1 MIYGAKVKDAEGFVS
16 LHTPCDI
23 RILKFINHERK
34 SKDMEEKNL
43 TTIGKEASAE
53 FTEKKSIFIGYAAPV
68 HSAEEAEEFIAKIK
82 KKHAD
87 ARHNV
92 SAYIVGNSIRYSDDG
107 EPKGTGGVPVLE
119 VIKKSGVDDTVV
131 VVTRYFGGILL
142 GAPGLV
148 RAYSKAAAMA
158 IDAAGVVTYR
168 RYTECT
174 VTCDY
179 SLYDKLLYDIG
190 RRTIIADNTE
200 FGGNIVLHLAV
211 LSAEYDDFAKAV
223 FAMTNGKL
231 APAVTGTRLDV

>member
-1 MIYGAKVKDAEGFVS
+1 
-16 LHTPCDI
+16 
-23 RILKFINHERK
+23 
-34 SKDMEEKNL
+34 MEEKSL
-43 TTIGKEASAE
+43 TTLGKEASAE
-53 FTEKKSIFIGYAAPV
+53 FTEKKSVFIGYAKPIKT
-68 HSAEEAEEFIAKIK
+68 AEEAEEFIQKIK

-92 SAYIVGNSIRYSDDG
+92 SAYMAGNTVRYSDDG

-119 VIKKSGVDDTVV
+119 VLKKSGVDGAVV

-158 IDAAGVVTYR
+158 VEAAGVVTYR
-168 RYTECT
+168 TYTECT

-179 SLYDKLLYDIG
+179 GFYDKLLYDIG
-190 RRTIIADNTE
+190 RRTVIVDDTE
-200 FGGNIVLHLAV
+200 FAGNITLRLAV
-211 LSAEYDDFAKAV
+211 LAEEYEAFEKAV

-231 APAVTGTRLDV
+231 SPTVTGSRYDV

>member
-1 MIYGAKVKDAEGFVS
+1 
-16 LHTPCDI
+16 
-23 RILKFINHERK
+23 
-34 SKDMEEKNL
+34 MEEKNL
-43 TTIGKEASAE
+43 TTVGKEASAE
-53 FTEKKSIFIGYAAPV
+53 FTEKKSVFIGYTAPV
-68 HSAEEAEEFIAKIK
+68 QNAEEAEEFIRKIK

-92 SAYIVGNSIRYSDDG
+92 SAYVIGNAVRYSDDG

-119 VIKKSGVDDTVV
+119 VIKKSGVDGTVV

-142 GAPGLV
+142 GAAGLV

-158 IDAAGVVTYR
+158 IEAAGIVTYR
-168 RYTECT
+168 KYTECT

-190 RRTIIADNTE
+190 RRTVITDDTE

-211 LSAEYDDFAKAV
+211 LSEEYEAFEKAV
-223 FAMTNGKL
+223 YSMTNGKIT
-231 APAVTGTRLDV
+231 PAKKGTRLDV

>member
-1 MIYGAKVKDAEGFVS
+1 MAEQ
-16 LHTPCDI
+16 
-23 RILKFINHERK
+23 
-34 SKDMEEKNL
+34 NL
-43 TTIGKEASAE
+43 TTLGKEASAE

-68 HSAEEAEEFIAKIK
+68 KTAEEAEAFIAKIK

-92 SAYIVGNSIRYSDDG
+92 SAYMAGNAVRYSDDG

-119 VIKKSGVDDTVV
+119 VLKKSGVDGAVI

-158 IDAAGVVTYR
+158 VEEAGVVTYR

-174 VTCDY
+174 VACDY
-179 SLYDKLLYDIG
+179 ALYDKLLYDIG
-190 RRTIIADNTE
+190 RRTVITDNTE
-200 FGGNIVLHLAV
+200 FGGNITLSLAV
-211 LSAEYDDFAKAV
+211 LSEEYEAFEKAV
-223 FAMTNGKL
+223 YSMTNGKL
-231 APAVTGTRLDV
+231 SPQKTGERFDI

>member
-1 MIYGAKVKDAEGFVS
+1 
-16 LHTPCDI
+16 
-23 RILKFINHERK
+23 
-34 SKDMEEKNL
+34 MEEKNL
-43 TTIGKEASAE
+43 TTVGKAASAE
-53 FTEKKSIFIGYAAPV
+53 FTEKKSVFIGYTAPV
-68 HSAEEAEEFIAKIK
+68 SSAEEAEAFIQSIK

-92 SAYIVGNSIRYSDDG
+92 SAYIVGNSVRYSDDG

-119 VIKKSGVDDTVV
+119 VIKKSGVDGTVV

-142 GAPGLV
+142 GASGLV

-158 IDAAGVVTYR
+158 IEAAGIVTYR
-168 RYTECT
+168 KYTECT

-190 RRTIIADNTE
+190 RRTVITDDTE

-211 LSAEYDDFAKAV
+211 LSEEYEAFEKAV
-223 FAMTNGKL
+223 YSMTNGKIT
-231 APAVTGTRLDV
+231 PAKKRTRLDV

>member
-1 MIYGAKVKDAEGFVS
+1 
-16 LHTPCDI
+16 
-23 RILKFINHERK
+23 
-34 SKDMEEKNL
+34 MEEKNL
-43 TTIGKEASAE
+43 TAVGKAASAE
-53 FTEKKSIFIGYAAPV
+53 FTEKKSVFIGYTAPV
-68 HSAEEAEEFIAKIK
+68 STAEEAEEFIQKIK

-119 VIKKSGVDDTVV
+119 VIKKSGVDGTVV
-131 VVTRYFGGILL
+131 VVTRYFGGVLL
-142 GAPGLV
+142 GAAGLV

-158 IDAAGVVTYR
+158 IEEAGIVTYR
-168 RYTECT
+168 EYTECT

-190 RRTIIADNTE
+190 RRTIITDDTV

-211 LSAEYDDFAKAV
+211 LSEEYGAFEKALY
-223 FAMTNGKL
+223 AMTNGKI
-231 APAVTGTRLDV
+231 APEKKGTRLDA